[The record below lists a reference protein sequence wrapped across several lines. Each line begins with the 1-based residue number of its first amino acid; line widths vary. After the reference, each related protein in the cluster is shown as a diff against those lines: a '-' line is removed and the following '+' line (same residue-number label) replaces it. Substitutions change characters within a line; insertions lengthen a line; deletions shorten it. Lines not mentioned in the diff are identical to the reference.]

1 MNENNQGQ
9 EQKQSVKSR
18 LRYLIIFLMAGA
30 IGIGL
35 WLYWLFMTPNFPN
48 EERDG
53 ILIKIRS
60 GMNFNE
66 ITAQLQFNQVIA
78 DMNSFKLAANI
89 SRSIQKIQAGKYEFS
104 TGLTNWEVLKR
115 LTNGKIHLEKIT
127 IPEGKSCYFIASYL
141 QNKIEIDS
149 VKFISL
155 VFDSSFT
162 HSLGI
167 EAPALEGYL
176 YPDTYYFNWGMSE
189 KQCIKAMVNLF
200 RQKFPE
206 DLTDQD
212 PELALTR
219 YQLVILASLIE
230 GEVQIDSERPL
241 VSALYRNR
249 LKNGMLL
256 QSCPTVQYIIPDGP
270 RRLLNRDL
278 EIDSPYN
285 TYIYP
290 GLPPGPIN
298 NPGVES
304 LIAAARP
311 EDVPYLYMVARGD
324 GGHNFSRSFSGHVI
338 AKQQFDNYRRQVNR
352 EKRLKR

>member
-1 MNENNQGQ
+1 MSENIQGQ
-9 EQKQSVKSR
+9 EPLPSKKSR
-18 LRYLIIFLMAGA
+18 GRYLIILML
-30 IGIGL
+30 IGMTCIGFG
-35 WLYWLFMTPNFPN
+35 LYWVFMTPNFPDV
-48 EERDG
+48 EREG

-66 ITAQLQFNQVIA
+66 IATQLQQSQVIS
-78 DMNSFKLAANI
+78 DLNSFKLAANI

-127 IPEGKSCYFIASYL
+127 IPEGKTCHFIASFL

-149 VKFISL
+149 VKFIDL

-167 EAPALEGYL
+167 DAPALEGYL

-206 DLTDQD
+206 EIQDQD
-212 PELALTR
+212 KELALTR
-219 YQLVILASLIE
+219 HQLVILASLIE

-249 LKNGMLL
+249 LKKGMLL
-256 QSCPTVQYIIPDGP
+256 QACPTVQYIIPDGP
-270 RRLLNRDL
+270 RRLLNKDL

-298 NPGVES
+298 NPGVAS
-304 LIAAARP
+304 LMAAAYP

-338 AKQQFDNYRRQVNR
+338 AKQQFDNYRREVNR
-352 EKRLKR
+352 EKRQKR

>member
-1 MNENNQGQ
+1 MSENNQGQ
-9 EQKQSVKSR
+9 EQKQPGKPW
-18 LRYLIIFLMAGA
+18 LRYLTVLMIVGA
-30 IGIGL
+30 TSVIWGF
-35 WLYWLFMTPNFPN
+35 YWLFMTPNSPN
-48 EERDG
+48 EGREG

-66 ITAQLQFNQVIA
+66 IATQLRNNQVIS
-78 DMNSFKLAANI
+78 DINSFKLAANI

-127 IPEGKSCYFIASYL
+127 VPEGKTCHFIASL
-141 QNKIEIDS
+141 LKNKIEIDS
-149 VKFISL
+149 TKFINL

-162 HSLGI
+162 QSLGI
-167 EAPALEGYL
+167 DAPALEGFL
-176 YPDTYYFNWGMSE
+176 YPDTYYFTWGMSE
-189 KQCIKAMVNLF
+189 KQCIKAMVELF
-200 RQKFPE
+200 KQKFPAE
-206 DLTDQD
+206 IRDQD
-212 PELALTR
+212 VKLALTR

-270 RRLLNRDL
+270 RRLLNKDL

-304 LIAAARP
+304 LLAAAYP

-352 EKRLKR
+352 EKRQKR